1 MNSYTNIS
9 IFGYDLIVQK
19 LKKPFEVRVA
29 IKKEREAFNANTA
42 SLESL
47 EEKPSM
53 PSDNELEKIL
63 NYLSEEGFLDD
74 GKELNED
81 DLTWMEGEPKIRLA
95 VGYLPS
101 HKFRQLKN
109 KLEQHG

>member
-19 LKKPFEVRVA
+19 LEKPYEVRVA
-29 IKKEREAFNANTA
+29 IKKEGKLLPSFETD
-42 SLESL
+42 
-47 EEKPSM
+47 SM
-53 PSDNELEKIL
+53 PSNKNLEKIL
-63 NYLSEEGFLDD
+63 YYLSEEGFLDD

-81 DLTWMEGEPKIRLA
+81 SLTWIEGEPKMRLA

-101 HKFRQLKN
+101 HKFKQLKY

>member
-29 IKKEREAFNANTA
+29 IRKEGEVKEHTLPSN
-42 SLESL
+42 ES
-47 EEKPSM
+47 
-53 PSDNELEKIL
+53 LEKIL
-63 NYLSEEGFLDD
+63 YYLSEEGFLDD

-81 DLTWMEGEPKIRLA
+81 SLTWIGGEPKMRLA

>member
-19 LKKPFEVRVA
+19 LEKPSEVRVA
-29 IKKEREAFNANTA
+29 IKKEGKLLPSFETD
-42 SLESL
+42 
-47 EEKPSM
+47 SM

-63 NYLSEEGFLDD
+63 NYLSEEGFFDD
-74 GKELNED
+74 GKELDED
-81 DLTWMEGEPKIRLA
+81 CLSWVDDEPAMKLA
-95 VGYLPS
+95 IGYLPS
-101 HKFRQLKN
+101 HKFKQLKN